1 VLPHGGRDRLGAAR
15 SVGKGAPAGDQDPA
29 VEATGGG
36 RRE

>member
-29 VEATGGG
+29 VAATGGG
-36 RRE
+36 RRK